1 MVRRQTSRR
10 SQSNYE
16 KGWLHTHLTNGL
28 KEATSS
34 EGPSGRKDE
43 CGLSPKG
50 RIIPGSRTGSA
61 KGKNGKGHRHLGN
74 GKKLGA
80 NKSGNKKTDV
90 QSNKIS

>member
-1 MVRRQTSRR
+1 MVRRQASRQ
-10 SQSNYE
+10 SHSNYE
-16 KGWLHTHLTNGL
+16 KGWLHTRLTNGL
-28 KEATSS
+28 REATSS

-43 CGLSPKG
+43 WVLLKG
-50 RIIPGSRTGSA
+50 GSFQEEGTEST
-61 KGKNGKGHRHLGN
+61 KGKSVKGHRHLGN